1 MKKLALFISALII
14 VVAAVITC
22 PGKQAHSDAVTCKD
36 HKKVVSVGVSNHDFT
51 DSEQQVKDYFNK
63 SINSDGNQ

>member
-1 MKKLALFISALII
+1 MKILALFIFVLD
-14 VVAAVITC
+14 T
-22 PGKQAHSDAVTCKD
+22 VTCKD

-51 DSEQQVKDYFNK
+51 DSEQQVKDYLNK